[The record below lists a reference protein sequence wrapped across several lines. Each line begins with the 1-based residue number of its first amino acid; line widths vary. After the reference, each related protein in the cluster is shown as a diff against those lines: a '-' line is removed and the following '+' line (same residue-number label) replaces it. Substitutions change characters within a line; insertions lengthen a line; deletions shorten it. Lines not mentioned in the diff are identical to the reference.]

1 MRTLFPNLRDK
12 MVSTPASLTQVCH
25 LPIPITVPYSAC
37 FSSAC
42 TATGQRQIIAMNAR
56 KAMERDDRMRVDC
69 VRVGLLE
76 VDMMKEKDGC
86 SKTRKIVLLFM
97 RAKSDVSVKS
107 SANPIRGI
115 FLPRFSFILIISRT
129 FHSHC
134 HFSAV
139 CPESPE
145 VTARHVR
152 RQLHTNFRG

>member
-1 MRTLFPNLRDK
+1 

-76 VDMMKEKDGC
+76 VDMMEGERWMFEDKKDC
-86 SKTRKIVLLFM
+86 
-97 RAKSDVSVKS
+97 A
-107 SANPIRGI
+107 
-115 FLPRFSFILIISRT
+115 FIY
-129 FHSHC
+129 
-134 HFSAV
+134 A
-139 CPESPE
+139 
-145 VTARHVR
+145 
-152 RQLHTNFRG
+152 G